1 MGWCKN
7 RNWQYGS
14 VNDQRGFV
22 DSTTIVELSIWR
34 WYSWSSRCFW
44 VVFQA
49 PDEKL
54 PGKNTRRNEVKMR
67 WHNNKLQAILV
78 LNPNAM
84 SLKFLKWSLLVALAL
99 LILDISLILY
109 FIVG

>member
-1 MGWCKN
+1 MVFYIGE
-7 RNWQYGS
+7 QP
-14 VNDQRGFV
+14 
-22 DSTTIVELSIWR
+22 L
-34 WYSWSSRCFW
+34 FW

-84 SLKFLKWSLLVALAL
+84 SLKFIKWSLLVALAL